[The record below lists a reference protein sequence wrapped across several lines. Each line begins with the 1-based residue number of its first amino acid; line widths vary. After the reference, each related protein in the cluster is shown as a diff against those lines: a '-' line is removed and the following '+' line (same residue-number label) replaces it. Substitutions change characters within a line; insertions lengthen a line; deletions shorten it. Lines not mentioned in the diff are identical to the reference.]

1 MAVAL
6 VQALNVPSSASHRL
20 CSGQGPSSML
30 GYTWN
35 WQSQFWEES
44 HTLCMLEI
52 RMHSYQEENNL
63 K

>member
-6 VQALNVPSSASHRL
+6 VQVLEVPLSASHRL
-20 CSGQGPSSML
+20 CSGQGQSSRL

-35 WQSQFWEES
+35 WQSQFLEES
-44 HTLCMLEI
+44 CTWYMLEI
-52 RMHSYQEENNL
+52 RMHSHQEERNL